1 MKQFITK
8 HQESVSGVLSGWDR
22 ILFRGTYRIL
32 CVASGM
38 MEYLWHAGVLLKE
51 FGAHAEAM
59 TRMLLDASLE
69 AARRHERPI
78 VYLPSSSTR
87 KEDVAG
93 ALLRDN
99 PIDAGLV
106 CVLKCVEPCMSYEI
120 YRNRQQKKLELRVK
134 RRKCLHLYHYI
145 LDPAFG
151 LVSAR
156 IQTWFPFSVQ
166 ICLNGR
172 QWLART
178 MDAAGLSYQ
187 QHENSFPWIEDFAK
201 AQRLM
206 DRLLRMNWPRF
217 LDGIARILNPAAA
230 TMFEVF
236 RVPYYWSA
244 HQSEWATDVA
254 FHSHEALAAVY
265 PQLTW
270 GAITSFSSPD
280 VMRFLG
286 RGFNSRFSGQVVSD
300 FKDRP
305 EGIRVKHRVNG
316 NSVKMYDKGGSI
328 LRIETTINQSR
339 EFKVYR
345 RSERDPDGP
354 QKWLPMR
361 KGVADMQRRAKISD
375 KANSRYLDA
384 LATLDSTTRL
394 EELLAPVSRPLK
406 RKGKRIRAL
415 RLWTSGDQ
423 ALLEAIN
430 RPEFLIGG
438 FRNRDLS
445 RILYPDQHATLQD
458 RRRAA
463 AKISYRLGILRGH
476 GLIAKLPNTRRYRT
490 TATGREIAT
499 ASIVSQ
505 RVTVVQLTQAAA

>member
-1 MKQFITK
+1 MEQFITK
-8 HQESVSGVLSGWDR
+8 HQDSVSGVLSGWDR
-22 ILFRGTYRIL
+22 IVFRGTYRIL
-32 CVASGM
+32 CVVSGM
-38 MEYLWHAGVLLKE
+38 MQYLWQTSTLLKE
-51 FGAHAEAM
+51 FGTHAEAM
-59 TRMLLDASLE
+59 TRTLLEASLE
-69 AARRHERPI
+69 AARRHDRPI
-78 VYLPSSSTR
+78 VYLSSNATR
-87 KEDVAG
+87 KEHVARDI
-93 ALLRDN
+93 LRDN
-99 PIDAGLV
+99 PVDSGLV
-106 CVLKCVEPCMSYEI
+106 CVLKCVEPCMSYDI
-120 YRNRQQKKLELRVK
+120 HRNRQRKKLELHVR

-151 LVSAR
+151 LINAR
-156 IQTWFPFSVQ
+156 IQTWFPFSIQV
-166 ICLNGR
+166 CLNGR
-172 QWLART
+172 RWLART
-178 MDAAGLSYQ
+178 MDAAGLAYR
-187 QHENSFPWIEDFAK
+187 QHENSFSWIEDFGH

-206 DRLLRMNWPRF
+206 DRLLRLNWPRF
-217 LDGIARILNPAAA
+217 LDGLATQLNPAAA
-230 TMFEVF
+230 TMFEAFPVS
-236 RVPYYWSA
+236 YYWSA

-254 FHSHEALAAVY
+254 FRSNAALAAIY

-286 RGFNSRFSGQVVSD
+286 RGFNSRFSGEVVSD

-305 EGIRVKHRVNG
+305 EGICVKHRANG

-328 LRIETTINQSR
+328 LRVETTINQPR

-345 RSERDPDGP
+345 RSERDPDGS

-361 KGVADMQRRAKISD
+361 KGIADLHRRATLSD

-394 EELLAPVSRPLK
+394 DQLLAPVSCPRK
-406 RKGKRIRAL
+406 RKGKKIRAL
-415 RLWTSGDQ
+415 RLWTSADQ
-423 ALLEAIN
+423 ALLEAIS
-430 RPEFLIGG
+430 RPEFLLGG
-438 FRNRDLS
+438 FRNRDLA
-445 RILYPDQHATLQD
+445 RILYPDQQAAVQD

-490 TATGREIAT
+490 TPTGRQIAT

-505 RVTVVQLTQAAA
+505 SVTVSQLTQAAA